1 MATQFQLLGPSA
13 PGVRTKTSFSLQ
25 LWVKDDTGAFVQ
37 IGTCKE
43 FSPSQD
49 RRNTRIG
56 GVGIGDR
63 TLEIVPGLSKY
74 TVKANKFALW
84 EKTISSCFGY
94 RMPGQATGQGIR
106 MLAFMQAP
114 ITIYQ
119 IHVDPNDPN
128 NLLKTVYNGCVIS
141 RWNTPQKWDD
151 DVTIIDDVEFD
162 VTSIDD
168 GNSSLVSLA
177 QVF

>member
-1 MATQFQLLGPSA
+1 
-13 PGVRTKTSFSLQ
+13 VRTKTTFSLQ
-25 LWVKDDTGAFVQ
+25 LWVKNDDNNYIQ

-49 RRNTRIG
+49 RRNTLVG

-63 TLEIVPGLSKY
+63 ILEIVPGRSKY
-74 TVKANKFALW
+74 NVKANKFSLW
-84 EKTISSCFGY
+84 EKSIAQILGY
-94 RMPGQATGQGIR
+94 RMPGQASGDGIR

-128 NLLKTVYNGCVIS
+128 NILQTVFRGCVVS

-162 VTSIDD
+162 VTSIDNGD
-168 GNSSLVSLA
+168 SSLVNLS